1 MDTDIFRKVALD
13 RLSSPEQL
21 DLILRVTGPR
31 NWLALTGLF
40 AVLTVGVVWG
50 YTGTIA
56 TKATG
61 QGVIVRSGTVL
72 NVVSIGAGLVTSI
85 NAKLGDRV
93 KANQLVARVSQPE
106 MLEKIRLARA
116 ALDEARGIRER
127 NLRLRAQG
135 AQLQVDAIVRDK
147 ANAQREIL
155 ELQDQAKLT
164 TEQIAVDDQLLTKGL
179 IAKQQT
185 LVNRQKLININGQ
198 IESLKAKIKQI
209 DSEEYTA
216 KTQPVQSDEEMRAR
230 ITDLERNVAGLE
242 RQMEISSSVISPYA
256 GEVIEMK
263 AVPGG
268 LVTTGAPILSIQP
281 EEKALEVLVYL
292 PSEKVKAVR
301 PGMEAQVSPSMIK
314 REEFGFIRSHVV
326 YVGQFPASTDA
337 LMRNFENQTLVQS
350 IAASGPVTE
359 LRVAMQRDPGTTSG
373 FKWSSPKGPAITLTS
388 GTLCSVLVV
397 TREQTPISLLFPFM
411 KSKLGLD

>member
-1 MDTDIFRKVALD
+1 MDTNIFRKVALD

-31 NWLALTGLF
+31 NWLALAGLF
-40 AVLTVGVVWG
+40 AVLTVGVLWG

-61 QGVIVRSGTVL
+61 QGVIIRSGTVL

-85 NAKLGDRV
+85 NARLGDRV
-93 KANQLVARVSQPE
+93 KADELVARVSQPE

-135 AQLQVDAIVRDK
+135 AQLQVEAMGREK

-164 TEQIAVDDQLLTKGL
+164 AEQIAVDDQLLSKGL

-185 LVNRQKLININGQ
+185 LVNRQKLISLNGQ
-198 IESLKAKIKQI
+198 IETLRAKIKQL
-209 DSEEYTA
+209 DSEEYAA
-216 KTQPVQSDEEMRAR
+216 KSQPVQSDEEMRAR
-230 ITDLERNVAGLE
+230 ITELERNVAGLE

-268 LVTTGAPILSIQP
+268 LVTAGSPILSIQP

-314 REEFGFIRSHVV
+314 REEFGFLRGHVV
-326 YVGQFPASTDA
+326 YVGQFPASSDA

-359 LRVAMQRDPGTTSG
+359 LRVALEHDAGTRSG
-373 FKWSSPKGPAITLTS
+373 FKWSSPKGPDITLTS